1 MVQNGVKAAQPV
13 RSERFSFV
21 SFGPASSAGLFFGAA
36 VTLWTRRGA
45 DYTDKLSGIAQAV
58 RGLRAD
64 EALIDGEAVV
74 FRPMGAATS
83 EGC

>member
-1 MVQNGVKAAQPV
+1 MRWLRILARKQG
-13 RSERFSFV
+13 ER
-21 SFGPASSAGLFFGAA
+21 

-45 DYTDKLSGIAQAV
+45 DYMVKLAAIAQAV
-58 RGLRAD
+58 RNLRAD

>member
-1 MVQNGVKAAQPV
+1 VVQNGVKAAQPV

-45 DYTDKLSGIAQAV
+45 DQRRDLDQRPGTLSK
-58 RGLRAD
+58 
-64 EALIDGEAVV
+64 DGPNKTMPLPGSINLKT
-74 FRPMGAATS
+74 R
-83 EGC
+83 